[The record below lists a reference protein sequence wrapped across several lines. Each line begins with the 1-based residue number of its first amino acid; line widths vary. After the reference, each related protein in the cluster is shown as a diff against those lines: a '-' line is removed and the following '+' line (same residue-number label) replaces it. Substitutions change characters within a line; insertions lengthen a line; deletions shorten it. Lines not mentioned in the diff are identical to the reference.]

1 MGAALDFHTLGEI
14 RKREPDGEQFKT
26 WYKNKG
32 KKIGRKK
39 KEKKEEKEE
48 KRQQEERMKEK

>member
-1 MGAALDFHTLGEI
+1 MGAAWDFHTLGEI

-32 KKIGRKK
+32 KKIDRQKEERKERRQQEDNKKDNKK
-39 KEKKEEKEE
+39 KE
-48 KRQQEERMKEK
+48 